1 MEFGHTSISMAKR
14 HTIVAPSGNDL
25 AKNPLLLPSV
35 PSERGDY
42 VKLRRDL
49 ASLIPKLCG
58 ETVTSIRHK
67 SQMTRS
73 QYEQRLLEVARTQ
86 QESTLEEKGP
96 PILED
101 ARKSMAQMSPKFGSV
116 RKPRVS

>member
-14 HTIVAPSGNDL
+14 HTIGPPAGNDQ

-42 VKLRRDL
+42 VKLRRNL

-58 ETVTSIRHK
+58 ETVTSISHK

-73 QYEQRLLEVARTQ
+73 QYEQRLMEVARTQ
-86 QESTLEEKGP
+86 QESSMEEKGP
-96 PILED
+96 LILEE
-101 ARKSMAQMSPKFGSV
+101 ARKSMA
-116 RKPRVS
+116 